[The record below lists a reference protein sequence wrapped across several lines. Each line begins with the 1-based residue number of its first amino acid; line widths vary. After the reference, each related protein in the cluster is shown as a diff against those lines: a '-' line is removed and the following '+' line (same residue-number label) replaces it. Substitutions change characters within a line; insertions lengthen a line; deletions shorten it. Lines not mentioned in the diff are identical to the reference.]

1 MNKVSFEEI
10 GALRATFYAGS
21 GVEAG
26 QVVKV
31 TDGAT
36 VGACSANDSFCGV
49 VGAVED
55 GFAAVQLRGFVQVS
69 YTGAVT
75 TGWNKLAADGKG
87 GVTPYASGWDILV
100 VDKEV
105 VSPAVE
111 ADGGSGTAVPES
123 GTAVIWL

>member
-1 MNKVSFEEI
+1 MSNVSFEDI
-10 GALRATFYAGS
+10 GAVIATFAAQE
-21 GVEAG
+21 GVKAG
-26 QVVKV
+26 QVVKI
-31 TDGAT
+31 TANGE
-36 VGACSANDSFCGV
+36 VGACSANDRFCGV

-105 VSPAVE
+105 VSPAGE